1 MSTENRLFRAYG
13 QGCARGT
20 LLYMAVAIVVIGGF
34 CCLSAL
40 AFLLPID
47 EEFQLFVW
55 VGLVVTFMFTAVGV
69 TAIGAVVV
77 IRRRASELDEAFLPF
92 GLEGRGYLTNGR
104 QYHGTFRGYAIHVY
118 FYRGPTLQIYL
129 DVPLGTRV
137 GIGRHGAISRLA
149 ADMTD
154 KKPLPVDDP
163 DFDHLVIYPDD
174 TQWASDLF
182 ADPKARETIL
192 RLTDEETAAE
202 LRTLSITP
210 NALLWQ
216 SRYNPVRNINPEAM
230 RAWMNDLYELAR
242 IARGLATS
250 YDHCDRIRP
259 RTNQPYGPQQIY
271 LAHRWHHLWNYC
283 CNGRLH
289 NRNFS
294 GSHHSGR
301 RWALRIK

>member
-20 LLYMAVAIVVIGGF
+20 LLYTVTAVIVIGGF

-40 AFLLPID
+40 AFMLPID
-47 EEFQLFVW
+47 EEIRLFVW
-55 VGLVVTFMFTAVGV
+55 AGVIVAFMFTAVGT
-69 TAIGAVVV
+69 TAIGAVIV

-137 GIGRHGAISRLA
+137 GMGRHGAISDLA

-154 KKPLPVDDP
+154 KKPLPVNDP

-174 TQWASDLF
+174 IHWASDLL
-182 ADPKARETIL
+182 ADPKAREAIL
-192 RLTDEETAAE
+192 RLTDEESAAE
-202 LRTLSITP
+202 LRTLSIMP
-210 NALLWQ
+210 KALLWQ
-216 SRYNPVRNINPEAM
+216 SRYNPVRNINPETM
-230 RAWMNDLYELAR
+230 RARMDDLYELAR
-242 IARGLATS
+242 IAEGLTPPTVTAAESGIEHTTRT
-250 YDHCDRIRP
+250 DRSRYTWPIVGI
-259 RTNQPYGPQQIY
+259 TCGVFAAMAACVLVISAAVIIY
-271 LAHRWHHLWNYC
+271 LE
-283 CNGRLH
+283 
-289 NRNFS
+289 S
-294 GSHHSGR
+294 GY
-301 RWALRIK
+301 